1 MGRKYIDF
9 WINLTDELDLSE
21 MISEIKELGFKS
33 VVVSSVD
40 ENRLEE
46 FKKLSESFKIEV
58 YRKLIL
64 EPENRLTLL
73 KNLRAYR
80 GEYEVISVICSN
92 LEIALTA
99 ARDSRVDSLILP
111 PNKRFRIDKGVAALI
126 SNSVELPF
134 KWLIDETSRREFIR
148 VANEI
153 VNYLSKKT
161 SIIVSSGASK
171 PFELRS
177 PHELASLL
185 QVLGLDRS
193 SALDAVSIIPR
204 KIIEANLVKLSSS
217 YVARGV
223 LKIG

>member
-1 MGRKYIDF
+1 MGRKYVDF
-9 WINLTDELDLSE
+9 WINLTDEVDLSE
-21 MISEIKELGFKS
+21 MISEAKKLGFRS

-40 ENRLEE
+40 ESRLKE
-46 FKKLSESFKIEV
+46 FKKLSEDFKIEV

-64 EPENRLTLL
+64 EPKDRLTLL

-80 GEYEVISVICSN
+80 GEYEVVSVICSN
-92 LEIALTA
+92 LEVALTA

-111 PNKRFRIDKGVAALI
+111 PSKRFRIDKGVAALI

-134 KWLIDETSRREFIR
+134 KWFIDEASRREFIR
-148 VANEI
+148 VASEI
-153 VNYLSKKT
+153 VNYLSRKT
-161 SIIVSSGASK
+161 SIIVSSSASK

-193 SALDAVSIIPR
+193 TALDAVSIIPG
-204 KIIEANLVKLSSS
+204 KIIETNLVKLSSS

-223 LKIG
+223 SKIG

>member
-1 MGRKYIDF
+1 LGRKYVDF
-9 WINLTDELDLSE
+9 WINLTDEVDLYEMVSE
-21 MISEIKELGFKS
+21 VKKLGFRS

-40 ENRLEE
+40 ENRLRE
-46 FKKLSESFKIEV
+46 FRKLSEDFKIEV

-64 EPENRLTLL
+64 EPEDRLSLL

-80 GEYEVISVICSN
+80 GGYEVISVICSN
-92 LEIALTA
+92 LEVALTA
-99 ARDSRVDSLILP
+99 ARDSRVDSIILP
-111 PNKRFRIDKGVAALI
+111 PSKRFRIDKGVAALI

-134 KWLIDETSRREFIR
+134 KWFIDENSRRGFIR
-148 VANEI
+148 VASEV
-153 VNYLSKKT
+153 VNYLSRKT
-161 SIIVSSGASK
+161 SIIVSSSASK

-193 SALDAVSIIPR
+193 TALDAVSTIPE

-217 YVARGV
+217 YIARGV